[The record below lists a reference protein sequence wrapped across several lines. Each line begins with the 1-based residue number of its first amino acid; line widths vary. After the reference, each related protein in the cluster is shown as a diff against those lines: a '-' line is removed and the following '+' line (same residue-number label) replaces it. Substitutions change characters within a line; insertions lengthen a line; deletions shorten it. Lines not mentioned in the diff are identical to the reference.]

1 MKYFEIFIDGKRQK
15 LPFVGIKREHQ
26 FAKNVRK
33 KDQSYLFSGER
44 IDYANGKSFETLE
57 VLWEGNV
64 RQLENDTLID
74 ENGEYNFVDFRY
86 DWKDLLKQ
94 NGLCIVKKLSP
105 VLLCKNVNPEDVLSI
120 EEYGRYFLP
129 EMEKKGKPI
138 VIFDLIKS
146 KFMAI
151 GENEFLSKYK
161 EKDNFNRS
169 DVSLYVLRNEEYLF
183 ITSSNDINAIYLVD
197 GELVKDDYYISM
209 ISASEQELRLRSEIN
224 AFCYLPNLDLEFLN
238 ERIDFKEVIQNYETV
253 AWVRS
258 PIYGPLEKIFIPAH
272 DVNREEVFDLMP
284 SFIKEILQE
293 KILSF

>member
-1 MKYFEIFIDGKRQK
+1 MKYFEIFIDGKKQK

-138 VIFDLIKS
+138 VIFDLINS

-169 DVSLYVLRNEEYLF
+169 DVSLCVLRDDEYLF

-197 GELVKDDYYISM
+197 GELKKDNYYIS
-209 ISASEQELRLRSEIN
+209 ILSLDEQKLYMKEDINRFCRLSSME
-224 AFCYLPNLDLEFLN
+224 FVFLN
-238 ERIDFKEVIQNYETV
+238 EQINCREFIQVYETI
-253 AWVRS
+253 AWLNPPFDCNLKDKLV
-258 PIYGPLEKIFIPAH
+258 PAK
-272 DVNREEVFDLMP
+272 DVNCEEVFDLIP

-293 KILSF
+293 KS